1 VVAAIQKDDAQRRS
15 LINLRVTPRDRD
27 LIDRAAA
34 TLGKNRSEFMMDA
47 TRMAA
52 EDALLDRTAFRLDAE
67 RFSAFMAQLDAPPAP
82 NAALKY
88 SAGPS
93 IRPRLP
99 QMSKSWTRP
108 APEMVLWPALWPDF
122 AQNIKSTAPSK
133 RTRCDA

>member
-1 VVAAIQKDDAQRRS
+1 MVAAIQKDDAQRRS

-67 RFSAFMAQLDAPPAP
+67 RFSAFMAQLDAPPTP
-82 NAALKY
+82 NAALRKLL
-88 SAGPS
+88 ATLVPWD
-93 IRPRLP
+93 
-99 QMSKSWTRP
+99 K
-108 APEMVLWPALWPDF
+108 
-122 AQNIKSTAPSK
+122 
-133 RTRCDA
+133 